1 VSSLTTDVLNQL
13 LLSSNDTIPSFA
25 QDCSM
30 PTTQTT
36 RSARL
41 RVIVAE
47 DHPHV
52 RKEITRFLDT
62 HFDVVSAVDDG
73 QRLVE
78 AAALLQPDVIIS
90 DISMP
95 RLTGPEAM
103 RQLKNLRH
111 DVPFVLVSLDSSSAS
126 HWIEEGAAAFVHKS
140 DMYFDLVP
148 AIDAVAAG
156 QTFLSRS
163 ARTLEES
170 LP

>member
-1 VSSLTTDVLNQL
+1 
-13 LLSSNDTIPSFA
+13 
-25 QDCSM
+25 
-30 PTTQTT
+30 
-36 RSARL
+36 
-41 RVIVAE
+41 VIVAE

-62 HFDVVSAVDDG
+62 HFDVVGAVEDG

-78 AAALLQPDVIIS
+78 AAGLLQPDVIVS

-95 RLTGPEAM
+95 ELTGPEAM

-111 DVPFVLVSLDSSSAS
+111 DIPFVLVSLDSSCADQ
-126 HWIEEGAAAFVHKS
+126 WIEEGAAAFVHKS
-140 DMYFDLVP
+140 DMYLDLVA
-148 AIDAVAAG
+148 AIDAAAAG

-170 LP
+170 LF